1 MPEHPH
7 LIFFPPPAVERRRL
21 PRAHPP
27 ALHFPPVGQRADRV
41 RPMLRAAEE
50 ALAHRRAE
58 FITDVGRI
66 QPEEALVF
74 ETIGSVQAFLGA
86 IRRTPGLEWLAEAA

>member
-1 MPEHPH
+1 
-7 LIFFPPPAVERRRL
+7 
-21 PRAHPP
+21 
-27 ALHFPPVGQRADRV
+27 
-41 RPMLRAAEE
+41 MLRAAEE

-66 QPEEALVF
+66 QPEEALVL

-86 IRRTPGLEWLAEAA
+86 IRRTPGLEWLAEAAGTATSLWIVPPARNVIWLAARAEPAD